1 MIGLEDAKK
10 VSKFSL
16 EGIVVSAMV
25 TKVYDGDTVHAVF
38 ASEEGGQYHRW
49 SCRLVGVNT
58 PELRSSDPQEK
69 LLATQARDALS
80 ERILGKEVRLHVG
93 KFEKYGRLLVTIYLG
108 EENLNEWLVRE
119 GHAVEYLV

>member
-1 MIGLEDAKK
+1 MIGIEDARK

-16 EGIVVSAMV
+16 EGIVVQAMV

-38 ASEEGGQYHRW
+38 ASDEGGEYHRW
-49 SCRLVGVNT
+49 SCRLLGVNT
-58 PELRSSDPQEK
+58 PELRSSDLQEK
-69 LLATQARDALS
+69 RMAQLARDALA

-93 KFEKYGRLLVTIYLG
+93 KFEKYGRLLITIYLG